1 MAEAATL
8 SAEIRER
15 AGKGIARAQRRAGRV
30 PAVIYGNKFD
40 PIMIS
45 VDAKELIK
53 TADNARYFITVIEL
67 DVDGD
72 KHQVLPRD
80 LQLHPVTDRPL
91 HADFLRFGPDTRIV
105 ASVPVGFENEENS
118 PGLAR
123 GGVLNIVR
131 REVELRC
138 SPLAIPDDLLFDVA
152 GLDIGDSIHIGSI
165 TLPEGV
171 STLTDRDFTVATIAA
186 PTLMPTEEEAEGVE
200 GVEGEEVVEGEEGGE
215 GEEGESS
222 DSDE

>member
-1 MAEAATL
+1 MAEAATM

-30 PAVIYGNKFD
+30 PAVVYGNKVD

-53 TADNARYFITVIEL
+53 IADDARYFITVLEL
-67 DVDGD
+67 DVAGE

-105 ASVPVGFENEENS
+105 VEVPVSFKNHEDS
-118 PGLAR
+118 QGLSR

-131 REVELRC
+131 REIELRC
-138 SPLAIPDDLLFDVA
+138 SPLAIPSELMFDVA

-171 STLTDRDFTVATIAA
+171 QTLTDRDFTVATIAA
-186 PTLMPTEEEAEGVE
+186 PTLMPTEEEEAAEGF
-200 GVEGEEVVEGEEGGE
+200 
-215 GEEGESS
+215 
-222 DSDE
+222 DIYAPRQPPPTPPAPTPPR